1 MGGSSMASS
10 TKREHSSATASTS
23 PSSSTEGQKVKLVRR
38 LKRDPRFLAE
48 WTREK
53 LVEHMVELAEIISDS
68 ELGGVNA
75 PSMKVQAMKEFND
88 RVEILL
94 EVAEEH
100 GDVKERASTREQEL
114 APATHSSK
122 VGSRAPWVA
131 PADGMAEEDPVSL
144 GGPPVELSDRPE

>member
-1 MGGSSMASS
+1 M
-10 TKREHSSATASTS
+10 
-23 PSSSTEGQKVKLVRR
+23 
-38 LKRDPRFLAE
+38 AE

-53 LVEHMVELAEIISDS
+53 LVEHMVELAEIISDP

-100 GDVKERASTREQEL
+100 GDVKERASTREQDL
-114 APATHSSK
+114 APATHSPKTGARS
-122 VGSRAPWVA
+122 PWVA
-131 PADGMAEEDPVSL
+131 PVDGVAEKDSVPL